1 MSSLNTEIQH
11 SPTLGQRRLLD
22 IACCLGF
29 VIYAASIVVF
39 PVCLLEMIKDLHL
52 NFTDGGTLE
61 LIRSFILLCILFI
74 SGQIAARIGKPLLL
88 SMGGWVTIAG
98 LLLFSFSFDY
108 QMAVISI
115 MLIGIGSGLLEAVIN
130 PLVQDLHPNNPGRA
144 LNITNAF
151 FPLGVF
157 ASSLF
162 IGKALSLNFDWRS
175 IMQVI
180 AGCTV
185 IVSVLFYIG
194 RKAILPKPKA
204 GLSHVYEIIR
214 RRRFWLFGIAMIC
227 AGAAECSFTF
237 WSASFVRLRFDNLP
251 ELGALATAIFA
262 ISMFVGRLLSGYI
275 TKHIHI
281 RNLILISALLGTIVC
296 IFIPIVNSL
305 MFFEILLVCAGL
317 CTACFWP
324 SILALA
330 AEELP
335 VDPTLLMIFLACFG
349 IPGFGIAGWLIGW
362 AGDRVGLTMSF
373 MIIPIFFIVLALTL
387 FTEKWINKRNI
398 E

>member
-1 MSSLNTEIQH
+1 MSEFNAEIKY
-11 SPTLGQRRLLD
+11 SPTHGQRRLLD
-22 IACCLGF
+22 VACCLGF

-61 LIRSFILLCILFI
+61 LIRSFVLLCILFLG
-74 SGQIAARIGKPLLL
+74 GQIAAKIGKPLLL
-88 SMGGWVTIAG
+88 SMGGWITIAG

-115 MLIGIGSGLLEAVIN
+115 MLIGIGSGLLEAIIN
-130 PLVQDLHPNNPGRA
+130 PLVQDLHPNNPGKA
-144 LNITNAF
+144 LNIVNSF

-157 ASSLF
+157 GSSLF
-162 IGKALSLNFDWRS
+162 IGKALSLNVDWRV

-185 IVSVLFYIG
+185 VVSVMFYLG
-194 RKAILPKPKA
+194 RKAVLPQKRT
-204 GLSHVYEIIR
+204 GLSHIYEIIKR
-214 RRRFWLFGIAMIC
+214 WRFWLFGTAMLC

-251 ELGALATAIFA
+251 ELGAIATAIFA
-262 ISMFVGRLLSGYI
+262 ISMFAGRLISGYI
-275 TKHIHI
+275 TKHIRM
-281 RNLILISALLGTIVC
+281 RNLILISALLGTIIC
-296 IFIPIVNSL
+296 FFIPIVNSL
-305 MFFEILLVCAGL
+305 IFFEILLACAGL

-335 VDPTLLMIFLACFG
+335 VDSTLLMIFLACFG

-362 AGDRVGLTMSF
+362 AGDRIGLTMSF
-373 MIIPIFFIVLALTL
+373 LIIPIFFIVLAVTL
-387 FTEKWINKRNI
+387 FTEKWMKKRNI